1 MGALDPL
8 YKHVKQ
14 QIAASLSEG
23 EWKPGEL
30 MPSEP
35 VLAARYQ
42 VGISTIR
49 AALAELAAAGVVV
62 RRQGKGTFVGV
73 HGESRSVYRFFHVVR
88 DGAAKELPLSELLDF
103 RKATADD
110 ATAEQ
115 LELPRAKAARA
126 VFRIRNILR
135 ARDTPVVVSEVVIP
149 VAVFPRLTE
158 RLLREGGRTLY
169 AVYQRHFGVTITR
182 AVEEIRA
189 RGADATA
196 ARVFGLASGSPVLE
210 VRRVAYTFGNRPI
223 EVRRS
228 QVDTRHHHYRIDQ
241 GEEI

>member
-14 QIAASLSEG
+14 QIVASLSEG
-23 EWKPGEL
+23 EWKPGEM

-49 AALAELAAAGVVV
+49 AALAELATAGVVV
-62 RRQGKGTFVGV
+62 RRQGKGTYVGV
-73 HGESRSVYRFFHVVR
+73 HGEQRSVYRFFHVVR
-88 DGAAKELPLSELLDF
+88 DGAAKELPVSELLDF
-103 RKATADD
+103 RKGVADD
-110 ATAEQ
+110 QAADQ
-115 LELPRAKAARA
+115 LELPRQRSGRA
-126 VFRIRNILR
+126 VFRIRNVLR
-135 ARDTPVVVSEVVIP
+135 AQGVPVVVSDVVIP
-149 VAVFPRLTE
+149 AAVFPRLTG
-158 RLLREGGRTLY
+158 RLAREGGPTLY

-182 AVEEIRA
+182 AVEEIRS

-196 ARVFGLASGSPVLE
+196 AKVFGLRPGAPVLE
-210 VRRVAYTFGNRPI
+210 VRRVAYSFGNRPV

-228 QVDTRHHHYRIDQ
+228 QVDTRRHHYRIDQ
-241 GEEI
+241 GDEI

>member
-1 MGALDPL
+1 MGTLGSL
-8 YKHVKQ
+8 YKHVKR
-14 QIAASLSEG
+14 QIVASLSEG

-49 AALAELAAAGVVV
+49 AALAELAAAGVVA
-62 RRQGKGTFVGV
+62 RRQGKGTYVGV
-73 HGESRSVYRFFHVVR
+73 HGESRNVYRFFHVVR
-88 DGAAKELPLSELLDF
+88 DGAEKELPISELLDF
-103 RKATADD
+103 RKGVADD
-110 ATAEQ
+110 QTTEQ
-115 LELPRAKAARA
+115 LELPRGKAGRA
-126 VFRIRNILR
+126 VYRLRNVLR
-135 ARDTPVVVSEVVIP
+135 VQGTPVVLSDVVIP
-149 VAVFPRLTE
+149 AAIFPRLTA

-169 AVYQRHFGVTITR
+169 AVYQRHYGVTITR
-182 AVEEIRA
+182 AIEEIRS
-189 RGADATA
+189 RGADAA
-196 ARVFGLASGSPVLE
+196 AAKMLGVRAGAPVLE
-210 VRRVAYTFGNRPI
+210 VRRVAYAFGSRPV